1 MQAAVA
7 ERQTLRTQNP
17 LPARACGFE
26 SHRPHSVMHR
36 REEVRAV
43 QALAARGVS
52 APMIA
57 IQTGISRPT
66 VCRWINGEV
75 PSSAASDSCA
85 RCGGHHDLARL
96 PAVTY
101 AYALGMYLGDGC
113 ILKHPRGVWRLE
125 IALDAI
131 YPGIIAECAAAF
143 RDLRRESR
151 VAVVADHGRGRFVL
165 VRSYSKSWPCL
176 FPQHG
181 PGRKHERPI
190 VLEPWQDEI
199 VEAQAEQFVRGL
211 IHSDGCRVLNRV
223 NGKAYPRYHFT
234 QVSDDIR
241 RLFCRSLRQLDIEY
255 TWNDARNVSIARR
268 PSVARLDEFVGPK
281 R

>member
-1 MQAAVA
+1 
-7 ERQTLRTQNP
+7 
-17 LPARACGFE
+17 
-26 SHRPHSVMHR
+26 MHR

-43 QALAARGVS
+43 EALAAQGLNASEVARR
-52 APMIA
+52 
-57 IQTGISRPT
+57 TGIARST
-66 VCRWINGEV
+66 VRHWIAGNL
-75 PSSAASDSCA
+75 PSAAAHGSCP
-85 RCGGHHDLARL
+85 RCGRPHDLAQL
-96 PAVTY
+96 PPGPY
-101 AYALGMYLGDGC
+101 AYAFGMYLGDGC

-125 IALDAI
+125 ITLDEK
-131 YPGIIAECAAAF
+131 YPGIVAECAEAFAA
-143 RDLRRESR
+143 LLPEQR
-151 VAVVADHGRGRFVL
+151 VTVSSNHGRGRFVI

-181 PGRKHERPI
+181 PGRKHERQI
-190 VLEPWQDEI
+190 ALEPWQERI
-199 VEAQAEQFVRGL
+199 VDAQPELFVRGL

-241 RLFCRSLRQLDIEY
+241 RLFCRSLQRLGIDY